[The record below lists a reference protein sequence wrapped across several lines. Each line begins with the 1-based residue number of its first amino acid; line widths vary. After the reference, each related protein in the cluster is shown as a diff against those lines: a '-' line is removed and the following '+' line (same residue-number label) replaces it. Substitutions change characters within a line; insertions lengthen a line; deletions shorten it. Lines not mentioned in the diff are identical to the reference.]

1 MNKMR
6 LRKLQKNENAVRRK
20 LAAGW
25 NAFTRE
31 EVETLL
37 GSLQMSREATA
48 RHRYRLN
55 AAFPIPYGWHD
66 EDGTFAL
73 YPEEKPDTARNVFV
87 KPPCVH
93 FEAGWRL
100 QKGESVRG
108 FGRDANG
115 MLMAHRPKPRS
126 PNDVLR
132 HAQNTIDQLRQI
144 KKARNDIQ
152 SEPAEH
158 PDN

>member
-1 MNKMR
+1 MNHKQK
-6 LRKLQKNENAVRRK
+6 LRILTKNENSVRRK

-37 GSLQMSREATA
+37 GSLQMSREKAN

-73 YPEEKPDTARNVFV
+73 YPEEKPATARNVFV
-87 KPPCVH
+87 KPPSVN

-108 FGRDANG
+108 YGRTAEG
-115 MLMAHRPKPRS
+115 MLLAHRPKPQS

-132 HAQNTIDQLRQI
+132 HCQNVIDQLRQI
-144 KKARNDIQ
+144 KKARNDSILG
-152 SEPAEH
+152 
-158 PDN
+158 